1 MSQLTIGPVFPHKAP
16 EADGSGTAAA
26 PAGGEGAAEAEQSSF
41 PSRPSL
47 LVLSLLCPPGQRGS
61 LGCAGRDC
69 PFLLG
74 RGRQEQAWG
83 LEESEGTKSQGM
95 HRPLREDP
103 KVQPALEIPAVPEG
117 NGEPCASLR
126 QRTCSD

>member
-1 MSQLTIGPVFPHKAP
+1 MGQAQQLHLQEEK
-16 EADGSGTAAA
+16 EQLR
-26 PAGGEGAAEAEQSSF
+26 QSSRVS